1 MKAKSFQKFAA
12 KEVLKDYEDKKKI
25 EIAKATEEARKESK
39 DLIKEC
45 WLKQE
50 RMIELV
56 TKLRACKTN
65 LDLMMDDW
73 QKLPFDSRNQRS
85 VERKQ
90 KCDAW
95 YGGEAAN
102 LEETIVK
109 QENALALDER
119 TMIGNVI
126 QRYKKK
132 ELKKSRY

>member
-25 EIAKATEEARKESK
+25 QIAKATEKSLKELQ

-45 WLKQE
+45 WLKQQ
-50 RMIELV
+50 RIIELFANFS
-56 TKLRACKTN
+56 ACKTN

-85 VERKQ
+85 IKRKQ
-90 KCDAW
+90 KIYAW

-109 QENALALDER
+109 QENALALD
-119 TMIGNVI
+119 
-126 QRYKKK
+126 
-132 ELKKSRY
+132 